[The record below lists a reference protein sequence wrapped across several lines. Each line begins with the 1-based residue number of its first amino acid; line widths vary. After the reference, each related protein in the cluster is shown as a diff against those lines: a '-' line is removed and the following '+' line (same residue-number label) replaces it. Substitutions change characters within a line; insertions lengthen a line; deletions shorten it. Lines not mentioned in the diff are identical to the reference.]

1 MNIAD
6 FLSPSDV
13 VVDAAC
19 TDKDDVL
26 RQLAERMALTLG
38 VPADTILVALQNREL
53 LGSTGTGSGVAIPH
67 ARVDFVQKPHG
78 LLMKLKRPVDF
89 ESMDGKPVDLVFM
102 VLLPLKSQG
111 DPLGALAS
119 VSRTLRAEGTVR
131 RMRDAATSAE
141 LSQIALGE
149 A

>member
-1 MNIAD
+1 
-6 FLSPSDV
+6 
-13 VVDAAC
+13 
-19 TDKDDVL
+19 
-26 RQLAERMALTLG
+26 MALNLG

-78 LLMKLKRPVDF
+78 LLMKLKRAVDF

-131 RMRDAATSAE
+131 RMRGAATSAE

>member
-1 MNIAD
+1 MNIAV

-78 LLMKLKRPVDF
+78 LLMKLKRAVDF

-119 VSRTLRAEGTVR
+119 VPRTLRAEGTVR